1 MRANGAGAH
10 DGKRLYLTDESG
22 HRSEATC
29 GCSRCC
35 HSAVPEFVLANDAGL
50 AWMGKE
56 GLGMPY
62 LIPLLTGAFTGKF
75 AQKLVE
81 PK

>member
-1 MRANGAGAH
+1 MEPSKG
-10 DGKRLYLTDESG
+10 YLTDEEG
-22 HRSEATC
+22 HRSNMRLLSLLSLLGAL
-29 GCSRCC
+29 
-35 HSAVPEFVLANDAGL
+35 FVLANDAGL

-62 LIPLLTGAFTGKF
+62 LIPLLTGGFGGKF